1 MALDRLQMAL
11 EFAIQGT
18 PTEKLEK
25 EIKRASKAT
34 EGLEKQGEKAKK
46 KFTELSEKSSEI
58 KMGFGIM
65 GTAGGIALAKL
76 TDGIKDSMKEFA
88 SFQDI
93 MLQVKSGTGSTDE
106 EMKQLSDRA
115 RELGAS
121 TRFSATEMAQ
131 AQKYYGM
138 AGYNAKQINEALK
151 PTADLAS
158 ASGEDLALVA
168 DIVSDTMTAF
178 KLGAEETERFAD
190 ILSATSN
197 ASNTSVALMGE
208 TFKYVAPAA
217 QALGVSIEESAKYI
231 GILANNGIKG
241 SQAGTTLRTAL
252 TKLNEVPTGMLKDL
266 GLDAKTFNKLPID
279 DKINKL
285 SGAFK
290 NLSGQ
295 QQAAVAQEMFGQEAF
310 TGMLTILNSN
320 ETETA
325 ALTKALSDYSG
336 AAAKAADI
344 NNSGL
349 SGSLDGLGGAFQ
361 ELKITIGEQF
371 TPVFQ
376 PMIDIITIATA
387 WFAGFLEKT
396 DMAIPILTTLAGVF
410 MGLLIPALWI
420 AATATWALIAPVLAV
435 AAPFIA
441 IGAAIG
447 VVVGIIIVLLK
458 KFDAFNKVAG
468 AIKGFFGS
476 DTKVTTT
483 QNINKSD
490 TKSVTLPSHRT
501 GESFVKNDGIAQLH
515 YGERVLTKAE
525 NEQYSQGGVS
535 QSPSINISINAVQ
548 ELGNEIK
555 RAIQPIVETTIKNYQ
570 TKQLMKMGIAG
581 GQ

>member
-1 MALDRLQMAL
+1 MAQDKLQVALD
-11 EFAIQGT
+11 FAVQGT
-18 PTEKLEK
+18 PTEKLE
-25 EIKRASKAT
+25 
-34 EGLEKQGEKAKK
+34 
-46 KFTELSEKSSEI
+46 SEI
-58 KMGFGIM
+58 KGATKAAEKLETAGSKAKGSFSKLGDTINDNKIAFGVL
-65 GTAGGIALAKL
+65 GAAGGIALAKL

-178 KLGAEETERFAD
+178 KLGADETERFAD

-325 ALTKALSDYSG
+325 ALTKALSDYNG

-376 PMIDIITIATA
+376 PMIDVITTATA
-387 WFAGFLEKT
+387 WFAGFLAKT
-396 DMAIPILTTLAGVF
+396 DMAIPILTTLGGVF
-410 MGLLIPALWI
+410 MGLLIPALWL
-420 AATATWALIAPVLAV
+420 AATATWALIAPVLAA

-447 VVVGIIIVLLK
+447 AVVGIITVLLK

-515 YGERVLTKAE
+515 YGERVLTRAE
-525 NEQYSQGGVS
+525 NSQYSQGGVS